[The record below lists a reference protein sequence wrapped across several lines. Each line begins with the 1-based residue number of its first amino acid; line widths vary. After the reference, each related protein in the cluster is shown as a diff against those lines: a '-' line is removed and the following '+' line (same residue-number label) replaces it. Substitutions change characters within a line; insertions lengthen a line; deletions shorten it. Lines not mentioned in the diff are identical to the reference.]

1 MKTDFHFMSHH
12 LRRTCLFT
20 FGLLFLH
27 TANAAPQP
35 YTDEFAPVPIPMA
48 TSTPTGNA
56 FSPSDPDIRMDT
68 VDQNWNIFAGLGYM
82 AALDATKD
90 VRFQAT
96 ADPYHEEDLLSDPKQ
111 STHLQYLIG
120 LQRVFLI
127 QNSLIQRFDIGPTIF
142 YDPVTF
148 NGQVYQYTV
157 PALNNYDY
165 RYRVEPI
172 NVDIEGQILFRR
184 HGNPHK
190 VGVAPYLLAGLGVS
204 YVNLHYDET
213 ALGSTPSNTA
223 YSFDDHSVRPVL
235 VAGIG
240 LQFDV
245 LFKFFIRTDYRYLYR
260 GDAKLK
266 KSETVFYSPI
276 AVNLDTQ
283 SINFLFGY
291 RFS

>member
-1 MKTDFHFMSHH
+1 METDFQFMSYHV
-12 LRRTCLFT
+12 RRSFFFT
-20 FGLLFLH
+20 LGCLFLH
-27 TANAAPQP
+27 AANAAPI
-35 YTDEFAPVPIPMA
+35 YTDEFAPVPIMA

-56 FSPSDPDIRMDT
+56 FTPSDPDLRMDT
-68 VDQNWNIFAGLGYM
+68 IDQNWNIFAGLGYM
-82 AALDATKD
+82 ASLDATKN
-90 VRFQAT
+90 VQFQAT

-148 NGQVYQYTV
+148 SGQVYQYTV
-157 PALNNYDY
+157 PTLDNYDY

-172 NVDIEGQILFRR
+172 NFDIEGQILFRR

-223 YSFDDHSVRPVL
+223 YSFSDHAVRPVL
-235 VAGIG
+235 IAGIG

-245 LFKFFIRTDYRYLYR
+245 LFKFFIRTDYRYLFR
-260 GDAKLK
+260 GDAKLHN
-266 KSETVFYSPI
+266 SVFYSPVT
-276 AVNLDTQ
+276 VNLDTQ
-283 SINFLFGY
+283 SANLLFGY

>member
-1 MKTDFHFMSHH
+1 MLHH
-12 LRRTCLFT
+12 LRRSFLFT
-20 FGLLFLH
+20 LSLLFLH
-27 TANAAPQP
+27 TANATPP
-35 YTDEFAPVPIPMA
+35 NTDEFAPVPIPMA
-48 TSTPTGNA
+48 TSTNNA
-56 FSPSDPDIRMDT
+56 FEPSDPDIRMDT
-68 VDQNWNIFAGLGYM
+68 IDQNWNIFAGLGYM
-82 AALDATKD
+82 AHLDATKNIS
-90 VRFQAT
+90 FQAT
-96 ADPYHEEDLLSDPKQ
+96 ADPYHEQDLLSDPTQ
-111 STHLQYLIG
+111 STHLQYLVG

-127 QNSLIQRFDIGPTIF
+127 QHSLIQRFDIGPTIF

-148 NGQVYQYTV
+148 SGQVYQYLE

-172 NVDIEGQILFRR
+172 NFDIEGQILFRR

-190 VGVAPYLLAGLGVS
+190 VGVAPYLLAGAGVS
-204 YVNLHYDET
+204 YVKLHYDET

-223 YSFDDHSVRPVL
+223 YSMDDHSVRPVL

-245 LFKFFIRTDYRYLYR
+245 LFKFFIRTDYRYLFR
-260 GDAKLK
+260 GDAKLRNN
-266 KSETVFYSPI
+266 VFYSPI
-276 AVNLDTQ
+276 TVNLDTQ